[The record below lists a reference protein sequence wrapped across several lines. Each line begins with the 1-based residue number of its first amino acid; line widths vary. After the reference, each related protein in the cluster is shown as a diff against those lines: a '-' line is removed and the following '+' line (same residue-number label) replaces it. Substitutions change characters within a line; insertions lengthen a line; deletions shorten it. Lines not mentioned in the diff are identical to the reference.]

1 MELCRYGSLFR
12 THILGCPTVVCM
24 DPELNR
30 RTLASEGAG
39 FVPGYPQSML
49 DILGPNNI
57 AAVHGPLH
65 RAMRGAMLALTRP
78 AMIRGALLPKIDAFM
93 RAHLH
98 GWAGRRVDIQ
108 EMTKEVTP
116 QACFASAPVACCLRA
131 CLLTEKK
138 QSHTAKAEE
147 SEQ

>member
-1 MELCRYGSLFR
+1 
-12 THILGCPTVVCM
+12 M

-78 AMIRGALLPKIDAFM
+78 TMIRAALLPKIDAFM

-98 GWAGRRVDIQ
+98 GWAARRVVDIQ
-108 EMTKEVTP
+108 EMTKEVGFGYTR
-116 QACFASAPVACCLRA
+116 CCVALTRRCSSSPHALLSIALPSCLALR
-131 CLLTEKK
+131 C
-138 QSHTAKAEE
+138 
-147 SEQ
+147 